1 VATSYGGEGAA
12 RVLRV
17 VAMLRAA
24 ALLCAAMLVH
34 VIAAR
39 ALPEHTVSACGDDD
53 ADAGYAPTADEALAA
68 RWVVLGFPAS
78 SRQTRWD
85 GLALLPGPSPAPDE
99 ILHVPKPL
107 VA

>member
-1 VATSYGGEGAA
+1 
-12 RVLRV
+12 VLRIV
-17 VAMLRAA
+17 SMLRAA
-24 ALLCAAMLVH
+24 ALLCTALLVQ

-39 ALPEHTVSACGDDD
+39 ALPEHAVSACPDDS
-53 ADAGYAPTADEALAA
+53 ADGGYVPTSDEALAA
-68 RWVVLGFPAS
+68 PCVVIGSPAA

-85 GLALLPGPSPAPDE
+85 GPELLPGPCPAPDD